1 MWLSNKVLLG
11 LILASVACSSVA
23 QLLLKLGMVNA
34 AYARAS
40 VQQDWAGMAAA
51 ALLNPLV
58 IAGLSLYFAGAMVWL
73 MVLAKADLS
82 YAYPFVGLGFIFSMA
97 LGYFILQEPVTLQRL
112 AGTALIVVGVVLVAG
127 TSAASG
133 G

>member
-1 MWLSNKVLLG
+1 MWLSNRVLLV

-34 AYARAS
+34 AYARAAAA
-40 VQQDWAGMAAA
+40 QDWAGMAAA

-58 IAGLSLYFAGAMVWL
+58 IAGLSLYFAGALVWL

-82 YAYPFVGLGFIFSMA
+82 YAYPFVGLGFIFSLV
-97 LGYFILQEPVTLQRL
+97 LGFLVLKEPVTLQRL
-112 AGTALIVVGVVLVAG
+112 AGTLLIALGAVMVAW
-127 TSAASG
+127 TSPG
-133 G
+133 R

>member
-1 MWLSNKVLLG
+1 MWLSNRVLLV

-40 VQQDWAGMAAA
+40 EARDWAGMAAA

-58 IAGLSLYFAGAMVWL
+58 LAGLSLYFAGALVWL

-82 YAYPFVGLGFIFSMA
+82 YAYPFVGLGFIFSLA
-97 LGYFILQEPVTLQRL
+97 LGFFVLGEAVTPQRL
-112 AGTALIVVGVVLVAG
+112 AGTLLIAVGVVLVAG
-127 TSAASG
+127 TGPAR
-133 G
+133 

>member
-1 MWLSNKVLLG
+1 MWLSNRVLLS
-11 LILASVACSSVA
+11 LILASVACSAVA

-40 VQQDWAGMAAA
+40 QQQDWAGMAAA

-58 IAGLSLYFAGAMVWL
+58 LGGLALYFAGAVVWL

-82 YAYPFVGLGFIFSMA
+82 FAYPFVGIGFILSMA
-97 LGYFILQEPVTLQRL
+97 LGYFVLQEPVTLQRL
-112 AGTALIVVGVVLVAG
+112 SGTLLIAAGVVLVAR
-127 TSAASG
+127 S
-133 G
+133 

>member
-1 MWLSNKVLLG
+1 MWLSNRVLLG
-11 LILASVACSSVA
+11 LILVSVAMSSVA

-40 VQQDWAGMAAA
+40 QAQDWAGMAAA

-58 IAGLSLYFAGAMVWL
+58 IGGLSLYFAGAMVWL

-82 YAYPFVGLGFIFSMA
+82 YAYPFVGLGFLFSLA
-97 LGYFILQEPVTLQRL
+97 LGYFILNEPVTLQRL
-112 AGTALIVVGVVLVAG
+112 AGTLLIALGAVLVAG
-127 TSAASG
+127 TARAG
-133 G
+133 

>member
-1 MWLSNKVLLG
+1 MWISNKVLLG

-40 VQQDWAGMAAA
+40 EARDWAGMAAA

-58 IAGLSLYFAGAMVWL
+58 IGGLSLYFAGAIVWL

-82 YAYPFVGLGFIFSMA
+82 YAYPFVGLGFILSLA
-97 LGYFILQEPVTLQRL
+97 LGFVVLHEPVTLQRV
-112 AGTALIVVGVVLVAG
+112 AGTVLIALGAVLVAG
-127 TSAASG
+127 TASAR
-133 G
+133 

>member
-1 MWLSNKVLLG
+1 MWLSNRVLLS
-11 LILASVACSSVA
+11 LILASVACSAVA

-40 VQQDWAGMAAA
+40 EQQDWAGMAAA

-58 IAGLSLYFAGAMVWL
+58 LGGLALYFAGALVWL

-82 YAYPFVGLGFIFSMA
+82 FAYPFVGLGFIISMA
-97 LGYFILQEPVTLQRL
+97 LGYFMLQEPVTLQRV
-112 AGTALIVVGVVLVAG
+112 AGTLLIAAGVVLVAS
-127 TSAASG
+127 SASAR
-133 G
+133 

>member
-1 MWLSNKVLLG
+1 MLISNRVLLG

-40 VQQDWAGMAAA
+40 EARDWAGMAAA

-58 IAGLSLYFAGAMVWL
+58 IGGLSLYFAGALVWL

-82 YAYPFVGLGFIFSMA
+82 YAYPFVGLGFILSLA
-97 LGYFILQEPVTLQRL
+97 LGFFVLQEPVTLQRL
-112 AGTALIVVGVVLVAG
+112 AGTVLIALGVVLVAG
-127 TSAASG
+127 TASAR
-133 G
+133 

>member
-1 MWLSNKVLLG
+1 MWLSNRVLLV

-40 VQQDWAGMAAA
+40 AAQDWAGMAAA
-51 ALLNPLV
+51 ALLNPFVL
-58 IAGLSLYFAGAMVWL
+58 AGLSLYFAGALVWL

-82 YAYPFVGLGFIFSMA
+82 YAYPFVGLGFIFSLV
-97 LGYFILQEPVTLQRL
+97 LGFLVLKEPVTLQR
-112 AGTALIVVGVVLVAG
+112 VAG
-127 TSAASG
+127 TLLIALGAVMVAWTSPG
-133 G
+133 R

>member
-1 MWLSNKVLLG
+1 MWLSNRVLLS
-11 LILASVACSSVA
+11 LILASVACSSAA

-40 VQQDWAGMAAA
+40 AQNDWAAMAAA

-58 IAGLSLYFAGAMVWL
+58 IGGLSLYFLGALVWL

-82 YAYPFVGLGFIFSMA
+82 YAYPFVGLGFIFSMT
-97 LGYFILQEPVTLQRL
+97 LGYFVLHEAVTPQRL
-112 AGTALIVVGVVLVAG
+112 AGTLLIALGAVLVAG
-127 TSAASG
+127 TSTAH
-133 G
+133 

>member
-1 MWLSNKVLLG
+1 MWLSNRVLLG
-11 LILASVACSSVA
+11 LILASVALSSVA

-40 VQQDWAGMAAA
+40 AAQDWAGMAQA

-58 IAGLSLYFAGAMVWL
+58 IGGLALFFGSALVWL

-82 YAYPFVGLGFIFSMA
+82 YAYPFVGLGFIFSLA
-97 LGYFILQEPVTLQRL
+97 IGYFVLQEPVTLQRL
-112 AGTALIVVGVVLVAG
+112 AGTVLIALGAVLVAG
-127 TSAASG
+127 TAQTH
-133 G
+133 